1 MFTIHSDFQLI
12 FFLEMRLSEI
22 QMLLFLG
29 DPSRK
34 TCLLSAF
41 WKRDVM
47 ALPAPAEPELKKKKK
62 KEEIIIIK
70 NIINELNFAEE
81 IRHNLPLFLALVEH

>member
-1 MFTIHSDFQLI
+1 MLGNHLLSADAVLCILFKMFTIHSDFQLI
-12 FFLEMRLSEI
+12 FLEMRLSEVQI
-22 QMLLFLG
+22 LLFLG

-47 ALPAPAEPELKKKKK
+47 ALPAPAEHELKREKKKKK
-62 KEEIIIIK
+62 K
-70 NIINELNFAEE
+70 
-81 IRHNLPLFLALVEH
+81 